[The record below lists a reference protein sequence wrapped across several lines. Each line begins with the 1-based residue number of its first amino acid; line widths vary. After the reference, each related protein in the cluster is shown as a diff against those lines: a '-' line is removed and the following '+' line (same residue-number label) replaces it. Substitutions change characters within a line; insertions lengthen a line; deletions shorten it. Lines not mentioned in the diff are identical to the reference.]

1 MHLSLNIHPPFQSL
15 LLQILSLLH
24 NQVIHQ
30 VTMEQ
35 LEQPT
40 GTANNNECE
49 VGIRYVSEPY

>member
-40 GTANNNECE
+40 ANNNECE